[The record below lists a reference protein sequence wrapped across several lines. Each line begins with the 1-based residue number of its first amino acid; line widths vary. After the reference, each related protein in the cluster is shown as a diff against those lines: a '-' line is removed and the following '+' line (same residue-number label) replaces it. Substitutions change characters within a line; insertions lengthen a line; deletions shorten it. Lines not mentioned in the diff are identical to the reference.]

1 MKTKLLSLFL
11 ALVASTGTIFA
22 QNDHV
27 KIGDLYYDLSYYTN
41 NTPGVQK
48 KAFVTYGPYAG
59 LTAADI
65 PATVTYGGMEY
76 RVTMIKDQA
85 FYGCSTLTSV
95 SIPTS
100 ISSIGNTVFNGCSI
114 SDVYYEGT
122 IEGWISKAWSTT
134 KLFPS
139 HLTHGKNYIVDEYI
153 SYNLHVGGELVTDL
167 IIPNSVHE
175 LPDYIFSGCNFTSV
189 DIPNSITDY
198 GQCAFYQCTNLNSAI
213 IRSSAKI
220 GAATF
225 GGCINLSSVNIT
237 ASDING
243 VGYSAFEGCAS
254 LESIKINTYKD
265 IEGEAFQGCSNLVSA
280 NLKANI
286 IYEKAFD
293 GCTNLK
299 SITVAAANIKDSVF
313 TRCASLDTI
322 VWNSY
327 DYTNNKYH
335 SPFNYID
342 KQISSF
348 IFGENVITIPDYLC
362 QGMTRLTTISIPS
375 NISTIGYKAFYG
387 CSNLQEINVEEEN
400 NTFCSVNGVL
410 FDKDT
415 IALLIYPAN
424 KQDKDY
430 SIPSSVIEI
439 GTDAFSGNYHLSSIK
454 FPQSIEY
461 VSTPIFEDNSNLK
474 SIEWDV
480 KDYSEGSAEGIF
492 SPISSQI
499 TSFSFGPNVEII
511 PSAICYNFENL
522 EHITMYPTIKSID
535 YAAFAGCTKLVA
547 FIVPDS
553 VTFIGWSAFE
563 NCSNLTYLTLPS
575 NLLQI
580 GKSAFSGCTKLKSIT
595 SWAITP
601 PQMDGIKDNS
611 YDRIVFYGLDC
622 TNINL
627 YVPQESIVA
636 YKTADQWKEFTH
648 IYPIEYANKIST
660 SEVTATANEDN
671 SVTVEWPIIEDA
683 VIYTIEIKK
692 NGELVCT
699 LEFNEE
705 GQLISKVFAMPSRNG
720 NRQTKSAAQTANG
733 WQYTIDGLDSGTE
746 YTYTITAKKAD
757 DTEAFTQTITFSTL
771 SHEAIETIETN
782 GGNMTKILH
791 NGQIYILRGDKTY
804 TLQGQEVK

>member
-11 ALVASTGTIFA
+11 ALVASTGTIFS

-59 LTAADI
+59 LTAAEI

-95 SIPTS
+95 TIPTT
-100 ISSIGNTVFNGCSI
+100 ISNIGNTVFNGCSLN
-114 SDVYYEGT
+114 DVYFEGT

-139 HLTHGKNYIVDEYI
+139 HLTHGTNYIVDEYI
-153 SYNLHVGGELVTDL
+153 SYNLHIGGELVTDL

-189 DIPNSITDY
+189 EIPNSITDY
-198 GQCAFYQCTNLNSAI
+198 GQCAFYQCTNLNSVI

-225 GGCINLSSVNIT
+225 SGCINLSSVKIT
-237 ASDING
+237 ASNING
-243 VGYSAFEGCAS
+243 VGNSAFEGCSS

-265 IEGEAFQGCSNLVSA
+265 IEGEAFQGCSNLLSA
-280 NLKANI
+280 NLQANI

-313 TRCASLDTI
+313 TRCVSLDTI

-327 DYTNNKYH
+327 DYTNYKYH

-362 QGMTRLTTISIPS
+362 QGMTKLTTISIPS
-375 NISTIGYKAFYG
+375 SISTIGNNAFNG
-387 CSNLQEINVEEEN
+387 CTNLQEINVMEEN
-400 NTFCSVNGVL
+400 NNFCSVNGVL

-424 KQDKDY
+424 KIEQDY

-439 GTDAFSGNYHLSSIK
+439 GTFSGNRHLN
-454 FPQSIEY
+454 SIEIPSS
-461 VSTPIFEDNSNLK
+461 VTSIGGGAFEGCT
-474 SIEWDV
+474 SITSVEWDV
-480 KDYSEGSAEGIF
+480 KNYDESAEGIF
-492 SPISSQI
+492 SPISSQL
-499 TSFSFGPNVEII
+499 TSFSFGPNVENI
-511 PSAICYNFENL
+511 PSAICYDLENL
-522 EHITMYPTIKSID
+522 EHVTMYPTIKSIG
-535 YAAFAGCTKLVA
+535 YAAFWGCAKLKS

-553 VTFIGWSAFE
+553 VTQIGWYAFAD
-563 NCSNLTYLTLPS
+563 CSNLTYITLPS
-575 NLLQI
+575 NLSQI
-580 GKSAFSGCTKLKSIT
+580 EKSAFSGCTKLKSIT
-595 SWAITP
+595 SWAINP
-601 PQMDGIKDNS
+601 PQMDGIKDDS

-622 TNINL
+622 SNIDL
-627 YVPQESIVA
+627 YVPKESITA
-636 YKTADQWKEFTH
+636 YKTADQWKEFTNM
-648 IYPIEYANKIST
+648 YPIEYAEGIST
-660 SEVTATANEDN
+660 SEVKATANEDN
-671 SVTVEWPIIEDA
+671 SVIVEWPIVEDA

-720 NRQTKSAAQTANG
+720 NRQTKSATQTANG
-733 WQYTIDGLDSGTE
+733 WQYTIDGLYSDTE